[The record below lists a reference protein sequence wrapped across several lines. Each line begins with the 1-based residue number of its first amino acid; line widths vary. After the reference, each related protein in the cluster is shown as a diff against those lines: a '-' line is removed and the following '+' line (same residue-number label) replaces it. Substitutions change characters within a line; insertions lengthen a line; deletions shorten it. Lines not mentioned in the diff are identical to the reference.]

1 MCGIFAYINYHERQ
15 TVREIFNVLLDGLQR
30 VEYRGYDSAG
40 LCIDGRDAD
49 QPPVLIRSVGNI
61 AQLRKL
67 VFSDETV
74 SLVDLDASFDVHV
87 GIAHTRWATH
97 GMPSVKNCHPQAS
110 NDQGFVVVHNGIM
123 TNFMP
128 VKQMLLERGY
138 HFSSDTDTE
147 VIAVLLEYLHTQEP
161 KLSLVELATRIT
173 SILEGAY
180 ALLVKS
186 MFFPNE
192 LIACRKSSPLMVGF
206 RRGGPSGA
214 VANGDALPLTELYFA
229 SDANSFIAHTREVI
243 FLENGD
249 IAHFH
254 DGALALYATSNTT
267 AGLNNSVAVATPVS
281 RAPQIIDATPEG
293 LSKDGYEHFML
304 KEIYEQPESVT
315 RTMRGRINFLKGDVN
330 FDGMDASILA
340 ALSRAHCLMLISCGT
355 SYHSCLAVRP
365 IFEELL
371 RNLSVVV
378 ENAPYFMD
386 RQPRVHRDDVCVF
399 VSQSGETADTI
410 MALQHSKAAGATL
423 IGVTNV
429 PGSTVSRQ
437 TDYAISLNAGVEVG
451 VASTKAYTSQI
462 VLLTLLALLMSQ
474 TTNSSW
480 NDKDTTGN
488 IRGNTEENKKEVEEG
503 KEENNQYVQ
512 KRRAEIISGL
522 TALPAAISQCLKF
535 VSDAVISIAE
545 EWHDA
550 STILVIGRGYDYPTA
565 LESALKVKEVSYVF
579 TEGIHSGELK
589 HGPLALVDANSRVI
603 AFCAHDRHFELSKSA
618 IQQVKARGG
627 RVVAVTTQ
635 KDAEVENATTL
646 CVEVPKVVDC
656 LQGVVNVVPLQL
668 LAYYLAVRR
677 GHNVDCPRNL
687 AKSVTVQ

>member
-1 MCGIFAYINYHERQ
+1 
-15 TVREIFNVLLDGLQR
+15 
-30 VEYRGYDSAG
+30 
-40 LCIDGRDAD
+40 
-49 QPPVLIRSVGNI
+49 
-61 AQLRKL
+61 
-67 VFSDETV
+67 
-74 SLVDLDASFDVHV
+74 
-87 GIAHTRWATH
+87 
-97 GMPSVKNCHPQAS
+97 
-110 NDQGFVVVHNGIM
+110 
-123 TNFMP
+123 
-128 VKQMLLERGY
+128 
-138 HFSSDTDTE
+138 
-147 VIAVLLEYLHTQEP
+147 
-161 KLSLVELATRIT
+161 
-173 SILEGAY
+173 
-180 ALLVKS
+180 
-186 MFFPNE
+186 
-192 LIACRKSSPLMVGF
+192 
-206 RRGGPSGA
+206 
-214 VANGDALPLTELYFA
+214 
-229 SDANSFIAHTREVI
+229 
-243 FLENGD
+243 
-249 IAHFH
+249 
-254 DGALALYATSNTT
+254 
-267 AGLNNSVAVATPVS
+267 
-281 RAPQIIDATPEG
+281 
-293 LSKDGYEHFML
+293 
-304 KEIYEQPESVT
+304 
-315 RTMRGRINFLKGDVN
+315 
-330 FDGMDASILA
+330 
-340 ALSRAHCLMLISCGT
+340 
-355 SYHSCLAVRP
+355 
-365 IFEELL
+365 
-371 RNLSVVV
+371 
-378 ENAPYFMD
+378 
-386 RQPRVHRDDVCVF
+386 
-399 VSQSGETADTI
+399 
-410 MALQHSKAAGATL
+410 MALQYSKAAGATL

-480 NDKDTTGN
+480 NDKETTKN

-522 TALPAAISQCLKF
+522 AALPAAISQCLKF

-603 AFCAHDRHFELSKSA
+603 AFCAHDRHFERSKSA

-687 AKSVTVQ
+687 